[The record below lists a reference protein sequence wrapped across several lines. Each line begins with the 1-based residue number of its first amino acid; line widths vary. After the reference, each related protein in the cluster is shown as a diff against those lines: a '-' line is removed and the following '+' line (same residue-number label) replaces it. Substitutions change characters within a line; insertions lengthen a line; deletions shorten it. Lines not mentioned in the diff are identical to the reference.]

1 MAIIYSYPT
10 ATPKASDLLIGTVTY
25 DSASGTPVDGNP
37 TRTFNIGDIA
47 NLL

>member
-25 DSASGTPVDGNP
+25 EVPLV
-37 TRTFNIGDIA
+37 R
-47 NLL
+47 L